1 MIMTQEVNKTN
12 AVKAT
17 NTNVN
22 FRQLP
27 PALRATLKP
36 YPEDFHM
43 PILIGLMPA
52 LAALADGVT
61 YEYCSGKE
69 HHMDLFAFIKGEQ
82 GDNKSVIDDVVEL
95 WIAPLRKEDEI
106 VRAQED
112 AAAKQNRT
120 RKANERGQQAPEGC
134 VRIVPITI
142 SVAKLLQRQINGKG
156 HSLYSIESEA
166 DTLLKTNGAG
176 SWSAKYDI
184 YRKSWDHALFGQDFM
199 SLNSQSGNIRAF
211 YSWTICGQTCSFLKL
226 FGNEN
231 ASNGLSSRT
240 MIAEMPDNSFRKM
253 PKFKKMTDS
262 DLDIIEEGIQKLRMA
277 TGFKATPRLKKSIDD
292 WQEEKRLEAA
302 QAVDR
307 IKDIYRRRAAVIGY
321 RCGVIFMLLVGKESN
336 ACVDFALTMA
346 EYTLQ
351 NQCRLFG
358 PLLKMQT
365 EKVND
370 RMPVATVN
378 KNILQQLSSPF
389 SLEDLRQLKG
399 SDCSDGSLYS
409 IISRWKAEGWIEK
422 TAKNSWEKT
431 PALKTLQSCNLA
443 VTDKDSEE

>member
-1 MIMTQEVNKTN
+1 MTKQVKKEN
-12 AVKAT
+12 AVKAS
-17 NTNVN
+17 NVVD

-27 PALRATLKP
+27 AALKATLKP

-43 PILIGLMPA
+43 PLLTGLMPA

-120 RKANERGQQAPEGC
+120 RKANERGQQGPEGC

-142 SVAKLLQRQINGKG
+142 SVAKLLQRQINSQG

-184 YRKSWDHALFGQDFM
+184 YRKSWDHSLFGQDFM
-199 SLNSQSGNIRAF
+199 SLNSQSGNVRAF

-253 PKFKKMTDS
+253 PKFKKMTEG
-262 DLDIIEEGIQKLRMA
+262 DLAAIEEGIQKLRA
-277 TGFKATPRLKKSIDD
+277 AIGFKATPRLKKAIDD
-292 WQEEKRLEAA
+292 WQEQKRLEAA
-302 QAVDR
+302 QADDR
-307 IKDIYRRRAAVIGY
+307 IKDTYRRRAAVIGY
-321 RCGVIFMLLVGKESN
+321 RCGMIFMLLVGKESN

-351 NQCRLFG
+351 NQCRLYG
-358 PLLKMQT
+358 PLLQMQN
-365 EKVND
+365 EKVKD
-370 RMPVATVN
+370 RMPMPTVN
-378 KNILQQLSSPF
+378 QNVLQQLPSPF
-389 SLEDLRQLKG
+389 TLEDLKKLKG
-399 SDCSDGSLYS
+399 SNCTDGSLYS
-409 IISRWKAEGWIEK
+409 IISRWKAEGWVQK
-422 TAKNSWEKT
+422 KDKSTWEKT
-431 PALKTLQSCNLA
+431 ETLQSCNLA
-443 VTDKDSEE
+443 

>member
-1 MIMTQEVNKTN
+1 MTNETETQ
-12 AVKAT
+12 AAKANT
-17 NTNVN
+17 NTPVVN
-22 FRQLP
+22 CRQLP

-43 PILIGLMPA
+43 PILVGLMPA

-61 YEYCSGKE
+61 YEYCNGKT

-95 WIAPLRKEDEI
+95 WISPLRKEDEV

-112 AAAKQNRT
+112 EAVRQNRT
-120 RKANERGQQAPEGC
+120 RKANERGQQAPDGC

-142 SVAKLLQRQINGKG
+142 SIAKLLQRQINARG

-176 SWSAKYDI
+176 SWSAKYDV
-184 YRKSWDHALFGQDFM
+184 YRKSWDGALFGQDFM
-199 SLNSQSGNIRAF
+199 SLNSQSGNVKAF
-211 YSWTICGQTCSFLKL
+211 YSWTICGQTCSFLKM

-240 MIAEMPDNSFRKM
+240 MIAEMPDNAFRKM
-253 PKFKKMTDS
+253 PKFRKMTDA
-262 DLDIIEEGIQKLRMA
+262 DTEAVEEGIRKLR
-277 TGFKATPRLKKSIDD
+277 TSQGFRATPRLKKAIDE
-292 WQEEKRLEAA
+292 WVEQKRLEAA
-302 QAVDR
+302 PRLDT
-307 IKDIYRRRAAVIGY
+307 IKDIYRRRAAVIGF

-358 PLLKMQT
+358 PLLKLQN
-365 EKVND
+365 ERVRDK
-370 RMPVATVN
+370 MPVATTNENV
-378 KNILQQLSSPF
+378 LQQLPSPF
-389 SLEDLRQLKG
+389 TLEDLKKLKG
-399 SDCSDGSLYS
+399 NELADGSLYS
-409 IISRWKAEGWIEK
+409 IISRWKSEGWVEK
-422 TAKNSWEKT
+422 TGKNSWT
-431 PALKTLQSCNLA
+431 NT
-443 VTDKDSEE
+443 

>member
-1 MIMTQEVNKTN
+1 MKKTVKKEN
-12 AVKAT
+12 AVKASI
-17 NTNVN
+17 VVD

-27 PALRATLKP
+27 PALKATLRP

-43 PILIGLMPA
+43 PLLTGLMPA

-95 WIAPLRKEDEI
+95 WIAPLRKEDEV

-120 RKANERGQQAPEGC
+120 RKANERGQQGPEGC

-142 SVAKLLQRQINGKG
+142 SVAKLLQRQINAKG
-156 HSLYSIESEA
+156 HSLYSIEPEA

-199 SLNSQSGNIRAF
+199 SMNSQSGNVRAF

-253 PKFKKMTDS
+253 PKFKKMTDD
-262 DLDIIEEGIQKLRMA
+262 DLTAIEEGIQRLLSA
-277 TGFKATPRLKKSIDD
+277 IGFKATPRLKKAIDN
-292 WQEEKRLEAA
+292 WQEQKRLEAA
-302 QAVDR
+302 QADDR
-307 IKDIYRRRAAVIGY
+307 IKDTYRRRAAVIGY

-336 ACVDFALTMA
+336 ASVDFALTMA

-358 PLLKMQT
+358 PLLQMQN
-365 EKVND
+365 EKVKD
-370 RMPVATVN
+370 RMPLPHVN
-378 KNILQQLSSPF
+378 KNVLQQLPSPF
-389 SLEDLRQLKG
+389 TLEDLKQLKG
-399 SDCSDGSLYS
+399 NGCSDGSLYS
-409 IISRWKAEGWIEK
+409 IISRWKAEGWILK
-422 TAKNSWEKT
+422 KDKSTWEKT
-431 PALKTLQSCNLA
+431 ETLQSCNLA
-443 VTDKDSEE
+443 

>member
-1 MIMTQEVNKTN
+1 MTKNNKKEN
-12 AVKAT
+12 AVKAS
-17 NTNVN
+17 NVVD

-27 PALRATLKP
+27 AALKATLKP

-43 PILIGLMPA
+43 PLLTGLMPA

-120 RKANERGQQAPEGC
+120 RKANERGQQGPEGC

-142 SVAKLLQRQINGKG
+142 SVAKLLQRQINSQG

-184 YRKSWDHALFGQDFM
+184 YRKSWDHSLFGQDFM
-199 SLNSQSGNIRAF
+199 SLNSQSGNVRAF

-253 PKFKKMTDS
+253 PKFKKMTEG
-262 DLDIIEEGIQKLRMA
+262 DLAAIEEGIQKLRTA
-277 TGFKATPRLKKSIDD
+277 IGFKATPRLKKAIDD
-292 WQEEKRLEAA
+292 WQEQKRLEAA
-302 QAVDR
+302 QADDR
-307 IKDIYRRRAAVIGY
+307 IKDTYRRRAAVIGY
-321 RCGVIFMLLVGKESN
+321 RCGMIFMLLVGKESN

-351 NQCRLFG
+351 NQCRLYG
-358 PLLKMQT
+358 PLLQMQN
-365 EKVND
+365 EKVKD
-370 RMPVATVN
+370 RMPMPTVN
-378 KNILQQLSSPF
+378 QNVLQQLPSPF
-389 SLEDLRQLKG
+389 TLEDLKKLKG
-399 SDCSDGSLYS
+399 SNCTDGSLYS
-409 IISRWKAEGWIEK
+409 IISRWKAEGWVQK
-422 TAKNSWEKT
+422 KDKSTWEKT
-431 PALKTLQSCNLA
+431 ETLQSCNLA
-443 VTDKDSEE
+443 